1 MTVDSV
7 EQVENGISDVTSLH
21 GNDKYR
27 MTVENEV
34 CPVNC
39 RLWCNDCNICLH
51 SYSCTCQ
58 DYTTIEN
65 ICKHIHLMVQFQ
77 QHNRKEQVHK
87 NNLTNNWNNSDKE
100 LNDLHEEI
108 MSIGGDLDVIETR

>member
-7 EQVENGISDVTSLH
+7 EQVEYGVWDVTSSH

-27 MTVENEV
+27 VTMENEV

-39 RLWCNDCNICLH
+39 RLRCNDCNICVH

-58 DYTTIEN
+58 DYTTIEEQLN
-65 ICKHIHLMVQFQ
+65 KNTQLLMEKIQT
-77 QHNRKEQVHK
+77 K
-87 NNLTNNWNNSDKE
+87 S
-100 LNDLHEEI
+100 
-108 MSIGGDLDVIETR
+108 

>member
-7 EQVENGISDVTSLH
+7 EQVEDGVWDVTSSH

-27 MTVENEV
+27 VTMENEV

-39 RLWCNDCNICLH
+39 RLRCNDWNISVH

-58 DYTTIEN
+58 DYTTIGN
-65 ICKHIHLMVQFQ
+65 ICKHIHLMVQFRQ
-77 QHNRKEQVHK
+77 CNRQEQLNK
-87 NNLTNNWNNSDKE
+87 NNSTIDGKN
-100 LNDLHEEI
+100 
-108 MSIGGDLDVIETR
+108 